1 MTRNRLILSSERKSF
16 SMDLINMDTIGKIK
30 SVILGAM
37 FTFLISI
44 ASMQGQTLNY
54 KVYVNGH
61 ESGVSEVSRVV
72 SGENDFQIE
81 VKTDLHVK
89 LMLSIHFQFD
99 GTAVFENGILKNS
112 EVSVYNNDHLHSNT
126 VTTLKGDTYE
136 IVKDKKAIPFNKSAI
151 ICTGYNLY
159 FEYPKGY
166 TSVYSISEG
175 RFDEIKFVNDREIS
189 IVDKKGHLN
198 TYTYNEDGIVKSL
211 KLHHSAYEIQ
221 FILSE

>member
-1 MTRNRLILSSERKSF
+1 
-16 SMDLINMDTIGKIK
+16 MDLKNKDTVGKIRT
-30 SVILGAM
+30 VILFAM
-37 FTFLISI
+37 LSLLISI
-44 ASMQGQTLNY
+44 ASLQGQTLKY

-72 SGENDFQIE
+72 SGEKDFQIE

-89 LMLSIHFQFD
+89 LMLSIHFEFD

-126 VTTLKGDTYE
+126 VTTLKVDTYE
-136 IVKDKKAIPFNKSAI
+136 IVKDKKVIPFNKSVI
-151 ICTGYNLY
+151 KCTGYNLY

-166 TSVYSISEG
+166 SSVFSISEG
-175 RFDEIKFVNDREIS
+175 GFDEIKFVNDREIS